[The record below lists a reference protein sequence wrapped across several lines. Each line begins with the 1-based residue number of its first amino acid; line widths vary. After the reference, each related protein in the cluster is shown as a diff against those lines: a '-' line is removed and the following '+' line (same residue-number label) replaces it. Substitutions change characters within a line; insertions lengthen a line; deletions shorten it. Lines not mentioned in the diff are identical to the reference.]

1 LKLNL
6 YLNALIFIVTN
17 FAHAKGCSK
26 NNNVFVEL
34 KQEVT
39 ALTGEEKKLL
49 LKKVDVDQTF
59 KTINEKLNEC
69 KATIHQW
76 HAKVLHQL
84 A

>member
-1 LKLNL
+1 
-6 YLNALIFIVTN
+6 
-17 FAHAKGCSK
+17 
-26 NNNVFVEL
+26 
-34 KQEVT
+34 VT